1 MLTAVT
7 KVLCSADKTAVS
19 KAGYSATVK
28 AVTWVA
34 QKAEWWAALK
44 AMRTVGRLV
53 ALSADSL
60 ELQMVHSTV
69 DQRAAQ
75 KAVKWAGLLGS

>member
-28 AVTWVA
+28 AVTWV
-34 QKAEWWAALK
+34 EWWAALK